1 MFGKRE
7 NRASRRQRALEELL
21 WLDPVERERRAIAA
35 VASGDFTADEVEAS
49 LRLVSRLD
57 ALRAM
62 DLPGSGRLIG
72 APEVVRGA
80 TAVSSDDVELGMVAG
95 LNTDAN
101 PIVEDHHDDELIGI
115 PIYSEEVGIPVGP
128 DLVGIP
134 VLPDHE
140 AGADAGSD
148 STVPLDALE
157 SAERWISRQQHFTR
171 AASPAIARRAAEAGL
186 EWNVGVDTA
195 GVRPV
200 DESGPTISWLRPN

>member
-95 LNTDAN
+95 RR
-101 PIVEDHHDDELIGI
+101 HDDELIGI